1 MKVFHHRINE
11 SSMLLDIPS
20 TDGVEIDLRSMN
32 GKIILQ
38 HEPFLDGEDFVS
50 WLKTWQGQEL
60 ILNVK
65 EEGLENRILEILE
78 STGVEDYFFLDQS
91 FPFMVR
97 TLSTGNRNVAA
108 RVSDLESSETALGLD
123 CNWIWLDCFFGDWK
137 FLIEVVPKLQSRG
150 KRMCLVSP
158 ELVRI
163 NSTSEMQSLQSILR
177 ENDLHIEA
185 VCTKVKSGW
194 ENHES

>member
-1 MKVFHHRINE
+1 MKIFHHRINQ
-11 SSMLLDIPS
+11 SSTLIDIPS
-20 TDGVEIDLRSMN
+20 LDGVEIDLRSMN
-32 GKIILQ
+32 GEIILQ
-38 HEPFLDGEDFVS
+38 HDPLLDGEDFVS
-50 WLKTWQGQEL
+50 WLKNWNGQEL

-65 EEGLENRILEILE
+65 EEGLEKRILEILE
-78 STGVEDYFFLDQS
+78 SIGVENYFFLDQS
-91 FPFMVR
+91 FPFMIR
-97 TLSTGNRNVAA
+97 TLNSGNKNVAA

-123 CNWIWLDCFFGDWK
+123 CNWVWLDCFSGDWK
-137 FLIEVVPKLQSRG
+137 FLIDVVPKLQSQG

-177 ENDLHIEA
+177 DNNLRLEA

-194 ENHES
+194 ENHEF